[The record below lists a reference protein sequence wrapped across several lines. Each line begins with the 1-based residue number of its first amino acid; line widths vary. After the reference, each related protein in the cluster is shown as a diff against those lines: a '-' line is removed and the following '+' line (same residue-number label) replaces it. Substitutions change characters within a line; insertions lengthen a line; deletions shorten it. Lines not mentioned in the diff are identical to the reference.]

1 MDKNLVDKMMH
12 ENDEACVI
20 TVYYGSEVTETMAEE
35 FSDYLSENFLICH
48 TNIPPKKKLNILTR
62 VINNISNKYD
72 GADLKTKMDTKS
84 ALQKE
89 YVDNKSFDIEE
100 IGNNI

>member
-1 MDKNLVDKMMH
+1 MKKHIIYLK
-12 ENDEACVI
+12 
-20 TVYYGSEVTETMAEE
+20 T
-35 FSDYLSENFLICH
+35 FSSAILIFQ
-48 TNIPPKKKLNILTR
+48 PKKKLNILTR

-89 YVDNKSFDIEE
+89 YVDRKSFDVEE
-100 IGNNI
+100 IGNKLFGKSPEKKIRI